1 MYEEFSHLKE
11 IKDSKNPFSK
21 LYEFDDGS
29 QCYIEPL
36 FYSYIKNFETIF
48 PDKLPLVI
56 DEIEKITKKNKQVIF
71 TGMDE
76 EFEDE
81 PVTKK
86 EGLIILTLTDILD
99 RIGIY
104 IDNKSRGSDYG
115 D

>member
-1 MYEEFSHLKE
+1 MYEEFNHLKE
-11 IKDSKNPFSK
+11 IKDLSNPFSK

-29 QCYIEPL
+29 KCYIEPL
-36 FYSYIKNFETIF
+36 FYSYLKNFENIF
-48 PDKLPLVI
+48 PNKVNLVI
-56 DEIEKITKKNKQVIF
+56 QEMENITRKNKKVIF

-86 EGLIILTLTDILD
+86 DGYIILTLTDILN
-99 RIGIY
+99 RLQIF